1 MFWKSGLAI
10 SEATLNKLFDFVVSS
25 QRAGVELPGVT
36 HSWCCWATLSQFLD
50 GYFPLYS
57 SYN

>member
-25 QRAGVELPGVT
+25 QRAGVE
-36 HSWCCWATLSQFLD
+36 
-50 GYFPLYS
+50 
-57 SYN
+57 